1 PSEKM
6 FQTAFITPNQNNK
19 ITALQTKNTKPKS
32 KRGNPSYNKTLPT
45 RPTSSCR
52 FTSSPIY
59 T

>member
-1 PSEKM
+1 M
-6 FQTAFITPNQNNK
+6 FQTALITPNQNNK

-52 FTSSPIY
+52 FTSSPIC